1 MNSVWWQTNSFDS
14 AQRMID
20 PDKVIILNL
29 GLAGGSGDEDVVSK
43 ADANLYT
50 SKNTGKN
57 RVTGEIKKL

>member
-1 MNSVWWQTNSFDS
+1 MNSVWWQTNEV
-14 AQRMID
+14 AE
-20 PDKVIILNL
+20 ILAVN
-29 GLAGGSGDEDVVSK
+29 DVVSM